1 MGRYAKTPSI
11 FQMEMTE
18 CGAASL
24 CMVLAYY
31 GCHIPLEKMRIETGV
46 SRDGCNMKGIKLA
59 AQKYGM
65 EVHAYRRELEQLK
78 KMEMPCIIHWNF
90 NHFVVF
96 EGFKGR
102 FAYINDPA
110 VGRRKLTMS
119 ELDEGFTGIV
129 MTFKKT
135 RQFKKSKKKSTMLS
149 FIGRRLKGQY
159 GVLFQ
164 LFYIG
169 LLLVFPSLIL
179 PVLSQV
185 FIDDVLGNGYKD
197 WLTRILVFMG
207 FCVALKGILSYYR
220 SLVLEKLNAKMT
232 LLSGRKFLNHIF
244 KLPISFFDQRYTG
257 DLVSRMMNNADI
269 CKFLAGDLAETVLNI
284 ITASFYLIILV
295 LYSPIMTLVGL
306 VKVAACIVGIAVSTK
321 SLKDD
326 TIKLQMSAG
335 KVNGAVSAGLSITDS
350 IKAAGVEME
359 YANRILGYQAKYAS
373 FEQELARRQ
382 QILSMIPDAMGKIV
396 DVLLL
401 LVGGMLVI
409 RGQMTMGMLVAYNSL
424 YDSFCDPVDKLTGF
438 FTSLQQLR
446 SNMNRVEDIERHEK
460 SVCFTE
466 KANVR
471 AIRGKL
477 QGNVELRDISF
488 GYSVI
493 QPPVV
498 EHFDFCLASGETVA
512 FVGASGCG
520 KSTMTKVIGG
530 LYRQWCGEVLFDG
543 IAQNEIPHEVF
554 NNSVAT
560 VSQDIHLF
568 SGTIRDNLTMWDPTI
583 LDSDIDEAAKDACIY
598 DFIMQLPGGYDFQL
612 EEGAYNVSGGQRQ
625 RLEIARAL
633 AKRPSILL
641 MDEATSALDPLVE
654 KTIMDNIRRRGCT
667 CVIVAHRLSAIRD
680 CNQIVVMQ
688 KGGIVE
694 RGTHTQLMR
703 ANGHYAS
710 LMREDN
716 MQPGKGAASKG
727 ESEGC

>member
-24 CMVLAYY
+24 CMVCAYF

-46 SRDGCNMKGIKLA
+46 SRDGCNMKGIKRA

-65 EVHAYRRELEQLK
+65 EVHAYRREPEQLK
-78 KMEMPCIIHWNF
+78 KMDMPCVIHWNF
-90 NHFVVF
+90 NHFVVL

-102 FAYINDPA
+102 HAYINDPA
-110 VGRRKLTMS
+110 FGRRKLTMS

-135 RQFKKSKKKSTMLS
+135 KQFKKSKKKNTMLS
-149 FIGRRLKGQY
+149 FISRRLKGQY
-159 GVLFQ
+159 GVVFQ

-197 WLTRILVFMG
+197 WLTRLLVFMG
-207 FCVALKGILSYYR
+207 ACVALKGILSYYR
-220 SLVLEKLNAKMT
+220 ALVLEKLSAKMT
-232 LLSGRKFLNHIF
+232 LLSGRDLLDHIF

-257 DLVSRMMNNADI
+257 DLVNRMMNNADI
-269 CKFLAGDLAETVLNI
+269 SRFLAGDLAETVLNI
-284 ITASFYLIILV
+284 LTASFYLVILV
-295 LYSPIMTLVGL
+295 LYSPVLTLVGL
-306 VKVAACIVGIAVSTK
+306 IKVAACIIGIMVSTK

-326 TIKLQMSAG
+326 SIKLQMSAG
-335 KVNGAVSAGLSITDS
+335 KVTGAVSAGLSITDS
-350 IKAAGVEME
+350 IKAAGIEME
-359 YANRILGYQAKYAS
+359 YANRILGHQAKYVS
-373 FEQELARRQ
+373 FEQELMRRQ
-382 QILSMIPDAMGKIV
+382 QILSMIPEAMGKIV

-409 RGQMTMGMLVAYNSL
+409 RGQMTTGMLIAYNSL

-438 FTSLQQLR
+438 FTGLQQLR

-460 SVCFTE
+460 SICFTE
-466 KANVR
+466 KTD
-471 AIRGKL
+471 IRRIKGKL
-477 QGNVELRDISF
+477 QGNVELRDIAF
-488 GYSVI
+488 GYSVLH
-493 QPPVV
+493 PPVV
-498 EHFDFCLASGETVA
+498 EGFDFKLNSGETVA

-520 KSTMTKVIGG
+520 KSTLTKVIGG
-530 LYRQWCGEVLFDG
+530 LYRQWSGEVFFDG
-543 IAQNEIPHEVF
+543 IAQNEIPHDVF

-568 SGTIRDNLTMWDPTI
+568 SGTIRENLTMWDSTV

-598 DFIMQLPGGYDFQL
+598 DFIMQLPGGYDFKL

-633 AKRPSILL
+633 TKRPSILL

-654 KTIMDNIRRRGCT
+654 KCIMDNIRRRGCT
-667 CVIVAHRLSAIRD
+667 CIIVAHRLSAIRD

-688 KGGIVE
+688 KGKIVE
-694 RGTHTQLMR
+694 RGTHSQLMR
-703 ANGHYAS
+703 VDGYYAS
-710 LMREDN
+710 LMREDSV
-716 MQPGKGAASKG
+716 ASQKHTVPEEG
-727 ESEGC
+727 NEGC